1 MHIYTYI
8 HIYIY
13 IYIYAY
19 IYESAQEA
27 LGRSVNILI
36 KTEIDSLDTHTHIYI
51 VCDHKVTQAMQFG
64 KTNF

>member
-1 MHIYTYI
+1 MYIYVHILYICIYI

-36 KTEIDSLDTHTHIYI
+36 KTEIDSLNTHTHIYI
-51 VCDHKVTQAMQFG
+51 
-64 KTNF
+64 

>member
-8 HIYIY
+8 HIY

-51 VCDHKVTQAMQFG
+51 
-64 KTNF
+64 

>member
-1 MHIYTYI
+1 MYIYVHILYICIYI

-13 IYIYAY
+13 IYIYIYEY

-51 VCDHKVTQAMQFG
+51 
-64 KTNF
+64 

>member
-8 HIYIY
+8 HIYIYIY

-51 VCDHKVTQAMQFG
+51 
-64 KTNF
+64 

>member
-1 MHIYTYI
+1 MYIYYIYAYIYIYT
-8 HIYIY
+8 YIY
-13 IYIYAY
+13 IYIYEY

-51 VCDHKVTQAMQFG
+51 
-64 KTNF
+64 

>member
-8 HIYIY
+8 HIY

-36 KTEIDSLDTHTHIYI
+36 KTEIDSLNRHIYI